1 MSRAQIIRDAFKRV
15 GIRSDLAICRE
26 LGFEYK
32 RFHCR
37 RMKDIGAMTLNEF
50 WMMQRHGNF
59 TDEEVLEIAKEGGKE

>member
-32 RFHCR
+32 RFHFR
-37 RMKDIGAMTLNEF
+37 RMKNIGAMTLNEF
-50 WMMQRHGNF
+50 WMMQRHGDF
-59 TDEEVLEIAKEGGKE
+59 TDEEILKIAKEVKE